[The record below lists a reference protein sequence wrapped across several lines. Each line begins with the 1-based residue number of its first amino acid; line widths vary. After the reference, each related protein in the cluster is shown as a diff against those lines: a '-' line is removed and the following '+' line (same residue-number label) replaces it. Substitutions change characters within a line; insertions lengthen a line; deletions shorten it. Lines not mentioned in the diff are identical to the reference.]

1 MKIKTTLIVMVVA
14 TIVGMILAVS
24 GAGQD
29 TSRSGK
35 KNFAVCSF
43 GLPIVGQDAGQ
54 PGFVIK
60 LKNGSTLRGRTLSRD
75 DASGALRLVM
85 TESVDTGA
93 KSYAVIAADD
103 TAEITS
109 SSSDSESIRI
119 KLKGGSDLRCKEFSL
134 SGDSVAVKL
143 GSASKVEIKWSD
155 IESISFSQ

>member
-1 MKIKTTLIVMVVA
+1 MKIKTTILL
-14 TIVGMILAVS
+14 TIAALILAVPV
-24 GAGQD
+24 A
-29 TSRSGK
+29 
-35 KNFAVCSF
+35 A
-43 GLPIVGQDAGQ
+43 QDAGQ

-75 DASGALRLVM
+75 DSNGALRLVM
-85 TESVDTGA
+85 TEASDSGA

-103 TAEITS
+103 AAEITS

-143 GSASKVEIKWSD
+143 GSASKVDIKWSD

>member
-1 MKIKTTLIVMVVA
+1 MKIKTTILF
-14 TIVGMILAVS
+14 TIAALILAVPV
-24 GAGQD
+24 A
-29 TSRSGK
+29 
-35 KNFAVCSF
+35 A
-43 GLPIVGQDAGQ
+43 QDAGQ

-60 LKNGSTLRGRTLSRD
+60 LKNGSLLRGRTLSRD
-75 DASGALRLVM
+75 DSNGALRLVM

-93 KSYAVIAADD
+93 KSYAVIAAED

>member
-1 MKIKTTLIVMVVA
+1 MKIKTTILF
-14 TIVGMILAVS
+14 TIAALILAVPV
-24 GAGQD
+24 A
-29 TSRSGK
+29 
-35 KNFAVCSF
+35 A
-43 GLPIVGQDAGQ
+43 QDAVQ

-75 DASGALRLVM
+75 DSSGALRLVM
-85 TESVDTGA
+85 TEASDAGP

-143 GSASKVEIKWSD
+143 GSASKVEIKWTD

>member
-1 MKIKTTLIVMVVA
+1 MKIKTIFLFCISA
-14 TIVGMILAVS
+14 FILAVPI
-24 GAGQD
+24 AAQD
-29 TSRSGK
+29 T
-35 KNFAVCSF
+35 
-43 GLPIVGQDAGQ
+43 GQ

-60 LKNGSTLRGRTLSRD
+60 LKNGSTLRGRSLSRD
-75 DASGALRLVM
+75 DSNGALRLVM

-134 SGDSVAVKL
+134 NGDSVAVKL

>member
-1 MKIKTTLIVMVVA
+1 MKIKTTILF
-14 TIVGMILAVS
+14 TIAALILAVPV
-24 GAGQD
+24 A
-29 TSRSGK
+29 
-35 KNFAVCSF
+35 A
-43 GLPIVGQDAGQ
+43 QDAGQ

-60 LKNGSTLRGRTLSRD
+60 LKNGSMLRGRTLSRD
-75 DASGALRLVM
+75 DSNGALRLVM
-85 TESVDTGA
+85 TEASDSGPR
-93 KSYAVIAADD
+93 SYAVIAAED

>member
-1 MKIKTTLIVMVVA
+1 MKLKTTILF
-14 TIVGMILAVS
+14 TIAALILAV
-24 GAGQD
+24 
-29 TSRSGK
+29 
-35 KNFAVCSF
+35 
-43 GLPIVGQDAGQ
+43 PIAAQDAGQ

-60 LKNGSTLRGRTLSRD
+60 LKNGSMLRGRTLSRD
-75 DASGALRLVM
+75 DANGALRLVM

-93 KSYAVIAADD
+93 KSYAVIAAED

>member
-1 MKIKTTLIVMVVA
+1 MKIKTTILF
-14 TIVGMILAVS
+14 TIAALILAVPV
-24 GAGQD
+24 A
-29 TSRSGK
+29 
-35 KNFAVCSF
+35 A
-43 GLPIVGQDAGQ
+43 QDAGQ

-75 DASGALRLVM
+75 DSNGALRLVM
-85 TESVDTGA
+85 TEASDSGA

-143 GSASKVEIKWSD
+143 GSASKVDIKWSD

>member
-1 MKIKTTLIVMVVA
+1 MKIKTIILFTIAALIFLVPVA
-14 TIVGMILAVS
+14 A
-24 GAGQD
+24 
-29 TSRSGK
+29 
-35 KNFAVCSF
+35 
-43 GLPIVGQDAGQ
+43 QDAGQ

-75 DASGALRLVM
+75 DSNGALRLVM
-85 TESVDTGA
+85 TEASDSGA
-93 KSYAVIAADD
+93 KSYAVIAAED

-143 GSASKVEIKWSD
+143 GSASKVDIKWSD

>member
-1 MKIKTTLIVMVVA
+1 MKTKTTLIVTVVA
-14 TIVGMILAVS
+14 MILAVPV
-24 GAGQD
+24 AAQD

-35 KNFAVCSF
+35 RSFAVICSF
-43 GLPIVGQDAGQ
+43 VPPIAAQEAGQ

-75 DASGALRLVM
+75 DSSGALRLVM
-85 TESVDTGA
+85 TESIDAGA
-93 KSYAVIAADD
+93 KSYAIVAADD

-109 SSSDSESIRI
+109 SSSESESIRI

>member
-1 MKIKTTLIVMVVA
+1 MKIKTTILFTIAAFILVVPVA
-14 TIVGMILAVS
+14 A
-24 GAGQD
+24 
-29 TSRSGK
+29 
-35 KNFAVCSF
+35 
-43 GLPIVGQDAGQ
+43 QDAGQ

-60 LKNGSTLRGRTLSRD
+60 LKNGSMLRGRTLSRD
-75 DASGALRLVM
+75 DSNGALRLVM
-85 TESVDTGA
+85 TEASDSGPR
-93 KSYAVIAADD
+93 SYAVIAAED